1 LVPNSFHNV
10 LYLISSILIVGDYTF
25 SIRNW
30 VQKPEKSNKALS
42 FAFRSALNTYQAKCE
57 EVVAKVI
64 KETFPDQ
71 LPGSEKEHQELKARL
86 GELVL
91 AHRLTLQKG
100 I

>member
-1 LVPNSFHNV
+1 LAPNSFHNV
-10 LYLISSILIVGDYTF
+10 LYLISSILIVGDYIF
-25 SIRNW
+25 SIQNR
-30 VQKPEKSNKALS
+30 VQEPEESDEALL
-42 FAFRSALNTYQAKCE
+42 FAFRSALNIYQARRE

-71 LPGSEKEHQELKARL
+71 LPGSEKERQGLKARL

-91 AHRLTLQKG
+91 AHRLTPQEG